1 MKIDEKYM
9 RRALELARMGEIGAH
24 PNPMVGAVIV
34 APDGRIVGE
43 GYHRKCGEAHA
54 EVNAVR
60 AAGDACLT
68 DCTIYVTLEPC
79 AHYGKTPPCALLLI
93 EKRIRHVVIGT
104 IDPFAKVQGK
114 GIAMLREAGIRVDI
128 LDGPLADE
136 CRLLNRRF
144 FTAHT
149 LGRPYVALK
158 WAQTADGFV
167 DRLRADASLPPLQVS
182 SAASRVAMH
191 RYRSTFDAIAVGSN
205 TLRLD
210 SPALNARLWPGGRD
224 PQRVELHRG
233 PLSAQLA
240 GMYARGITSLLVE
253 GGPTLQQSFLSEGL
267 WDELRIEASAQT
279 LGTGVAAPAVPSG
292 AFPYPTLLSPNI
304 KIMLN
309 PELLGRLQC
318 L

>member
-1 MKIDEKYM
+1 MIDERYM

-60 AAGDACLT
+60 AVGDADLS

-114 GIAMLREAGIRVDI
+114 GIAMLREAGADVEI
-128 LDGPLADE
+128 LDGAIADE

-167 DRLRADASLPPLQVS
+167 DRVRSDASQSPLQVS
-182 SAASRVAMH
+182 SAASRVAVH

-210 SPALNARLWPGGRD
+210 RPALNARLWPGGRD
-224 PQRVELHRG
+224 PQRVEFHRG
-233 PLSAQLA
+233 NLSAQLA
-240 GMYARGITSLLVE
+240 DIYARGITSVLIE
-253 GGPTLQQSFLSEGL
+253 GGPTLQRSFLAEGL
-267 WDELRIEASAQT
+267 WDELRVETSGQT
-279 LGTGVAAPAVPSG
+279 IGAGIAAPLVPSG
-292 AFPYPTLLSPNI
+292 ALPYPTPVAQNI

-309 PELLGRLQC
+309 PELPGRLRC